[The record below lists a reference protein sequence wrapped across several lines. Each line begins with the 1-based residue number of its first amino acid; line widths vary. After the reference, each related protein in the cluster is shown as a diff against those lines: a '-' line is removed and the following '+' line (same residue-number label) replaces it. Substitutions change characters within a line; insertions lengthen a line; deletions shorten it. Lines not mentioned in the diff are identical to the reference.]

1 MKKSIAPTIL
11 SLIAVAFIFTGCAML
26 GKEKPKPAKKPVS
39 LAAYKEKALA
49 YEKDRNLTK
58 ALEYWKIAASI
69 DPSDSKIKGKLKLLT
84 LINQT
89 AAKNHFEKG
98 VKHFNNRQFDKAKK
112 EFLIALRHQPN
123 HPEAL
128 NYLQTKFTRQAFRTY
143 QVRQGD
149 TYNRI
154 AARVYQDA
162 SKGFLIA
169 SVNKRDLND
178 KPNPGSIL
186 RIPHLDNIRGP
197 VAESEEE
204 APTEMEEEAPEIDD
218 QGVNLKPFVDIEG
231 ELENARDY
239 SRAKNYPKVLTI
251 TQTILEND
259 PQNNDALELKNQT
272 YLAMGKELMLR
283 KKYTKALNMF
293 NQVDAN
299 FEGVQEAIEDLNKQ
313 RMREAEEHYRRGV
326 KQFLNEE
333 LAKAIEEWEQTLI
346 LNPEHAK
353 ARKDI
358 ENARSLLE
366 KLEKVE

>member
-26 GKEKPKPAKKPVS
+26 GKEKPKPVKKPVS
-39 LAAYKEKALA
+39 SAAYKTKALA

-58 ALEYWKIAASI
+58 ALEYWQIAASI

-98 VKHFNNRQFDKAKK
+98 VKHYKNRQFDKAKK

-123 HPEAL
+123 HPRAL

-162 SKGFLIA
+162 GKGFLIA
-169 SVNKRDLND
+169 SVNKRDFNN

-186 RIPHLDNIRGP
+186 MVPHLDNIRGP
-197 VAESEEE
+197 ASESEEE
-204 APTEMEEEAPEIDD
+204 SSTEMEEEAPEIDD
-218 QGVNLKPFVDIEG
+218 EGINLKPIVDIEG
-231 ELENARDY
+231 ELDNARNY
-239 SRAKNYPKVLTI
+239 FIAKNYPRVLPI

-259 PQNNDALELKNQT
+259 PSNNEAIELKNRA
-272 YLAMGKELMLR
+272 YLAMGKDLMLK
-283 KKYTKALNMF
+283 KKYTEALNMF

-299 FEGVQEAIEDLNKQ
+299 FEGVQDAIEDLKKQ
-313 RMREAEEHYRRGV
+313 RTREAEEHYRRGV

-333 LAKAIEEWEQTLI
+333 LAKAIEEWEQTLM
-346 LNPEHAK
+346 LNPDHAK

-358 ENARSLLE
+358 ENARNLLE
-366 KLEKVE
+366 KLQNVE